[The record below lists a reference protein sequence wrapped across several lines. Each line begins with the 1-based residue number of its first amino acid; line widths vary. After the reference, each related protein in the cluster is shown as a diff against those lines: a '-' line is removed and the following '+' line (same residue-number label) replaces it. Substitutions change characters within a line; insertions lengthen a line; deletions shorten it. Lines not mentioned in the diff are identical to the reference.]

1 MEDFIRLM
9 PKCEMH
15 LHIEGT
21 LEPALRAGWPIE
33 TSWAPPAV
41 RQEFLDRLA
50 AL

>member
-15 LHIEGT
+15 LHIE
-21 LEPALRAGWPIE
+21 A
-33 TSWAPPAV
+33 SWAPPAV
-41 RQEFLDRLA
+41 LQEFLDRLA